1 MKAIDELRQVA
12 PRIADWNFVEMDG
25 AISQV
30 SVSDLNVAGRIA
42 RDWLR
47 LEKLVRERATKKD
60 E

>member
-1 MKAIDELRQVA
+1 MTAADEMRRA
-12 PRIADWNFVEMDG
+12 AAKIAEWNFVEAAG
-25 AISQV
+25 ATSQV

-47 LEKLVRERATKKD
+47 LEKQRRERSSEKD